1 MKTQVGYLMNDILL
15 KKIDSLPPL
24 PKTIIELEE
33 FKKSSNKDLDVLLK
47 ILEQDPLIIATLLK
61 VSNSAMF
68 GFNNKVENPSRAI
81 HLLGVNF
88 TLSIAFGSA
97 IKNAFDTDLKAYAM
111 TADGFMRLA
120 NMSSNLL
127 KEWIGKTDNILKEEL
142 LLPTFLA
149 ETGRFVLAGLATEKG
164 IADEFHNKIKQK
176 PHEISEIEKEYF
188 GACSTQVTSS
198 IFKHWNLSE
207 SLVETIAHV
216 HDIDNCPEKYK
227 KEAQIL
233 NVVTTI
239 CNVTDPM
246 ADNFSEEG
254 INKATSFGLET
265 RFLEKGIEKL
275 QDRMLD
281 E

>member
-1 MKTQVGYLMNDILL
+1 MNDILL

-24 PKTIIELEE
+24 PKTIIDLEE

-97 IKNAFDTDLKAYAM
+97 IKNAFDTDLKAYNM
-111 TADGFMRLA
+111 TADGFMRLS
-120 NMSSNLL
+120 NMASNLL
-127 KEWIGKTDNILKEEL
+127 KEWIGRVDNTLKEEL
-142 LLPTFLA
+142 LLPSFLC
-149 ETGRFVLAGLATEKG
+149 ETGRFVLAGVATEKG
-164 IADEFHNKIKQK
+164 VADEFHNKIVQR
-176 PHEISEIEKEYF
+176 PSEINEIEKEYF

-198 IFKHWNLSE
+198 IFKHWNLSDT
-207 SLVETIAHV
+207 LVETIAYV
-216 HDIDNCPEKYK
+216 HDIDTCPEKYK
-227 KEAQIL
+227 KEAQVLSVI
-233 NVVTTI
+233 TTI
-239 CNVTDPM
+239 CNVTNPLGD
-246 ADNFSEEG
+246 AFVQE
-254 INKATSFGLET
+254 
-265 RFLEKGIEKL
+265 GIEKAKAYGL
-275 QDRMLD
+275 DTQYLEKAIEKMQDRLLD

>member
-1 MKTQVGYLMNDILL
+1 MTDILL

-24 PKTIIELEE
+24 PKTILDLEE

-68 GFNNKVENPSRAI
+68 GFNNKVENAARAI

-97 IKNAFDTDLKAYAM
+97 IKNAFNTDLQAYDM
-111 TADGFMRLA
+111 TADGFMKL
-120 NMSSNLL
+120 SNTTATLI
-127 KEWIGKTDNILKEEL
+127 KEWIGKVDNTLKEEL
-142 LLPTFLA
+142 LLPAFLS
-149 ETGRFVLAGLATEKG
+149 ETGRFVLAGVAAEKHLAE
-164 IADEFHNKIKQK
+164 EFHQKIQNN
-176 PHEISEIEKEYF
+176 PFDIDAIEKEYF

-207 SLVETIAHV
+207 KLVETIAYVDH
-216 HDIDNCPEKYK
+216 IDSCPSKYK

-233 NVVTTI
+233 NVATLI
-239 CNVTDPM
+239 CNVTNPLSDEF
-246 ADNFSEEG
+246 AEAG
-254 INKATSFGLET
+254 IKKAESFGLET
-265 RFLEKGIEKL
+265 KFLKKAIEKL
-275 QDRMLD
+275 QDRILD
-281 E
+281 ENAARR

>member
-1 MKTQVGYLMNDILL
+1 MNDILL

-24 PKTIIELEE
+24 PKTIIDLEE
-33 FKKSSNKDLDVLLK
+33 FKKSSNKDLDVLLQ

-68 GFNNKVENPSRAI
+68 GFNNKVENPGRAI

-97 IKNAFDTDLKAYAM
+97 IKNAFDTDLKAYNM
-111 TADGFMRLA
+111 TADGFMRLS

-127 KEWIGKTDNILKEEL
+127 KEWIGKTDNALKEEL
-142 LLPTFLA
+142 LLPAFLC
-149 ETGRFVLAGLATEKG
+149 ETGRFVLAGVATEKG
-164 IADEFHNKIKQK
+164 IADEFHGKIKQNALD
-176 PHEISEIEKEYF
+176 IDNIEREYF

-198 IFKHWNLSE
+198 IFKHWNLSD

-216 HDIDNCPEKYK
+216 NDIDNCPDQYK

-233 NVVTTI
+233 NIVNTI
-239 CNVTDPM
+239 CNVTDPL
-246 ADNFSEEG
+246 ADEFVEAG
-254 INKATSFGLET
+254 IQKAKNFGLET
-265 RFLEKGIEKL
+265 RFLEKAVEKL
-275 QDRMLD
+275 QDRML
-281 E
+281 EE

>member
-1 MKTQVGYLMNDILL
+1 MNDILL

-24 PKTIIELEE
+24 PKTIIDLEE
-33 FKKSSNKDLDVLLK
+33 FKKSSNKDLDVLLQ

-68 GFNNKVENPSRAI
+68 GFNNKVENPGRAI

-97 IKNAFDTDLKAYAM
+97 IKNAFDTDLRAYNM
-111 TADGFMRLA
+111 TADGFMRLS

-127 KEWIGKTDNILKEEL
+127 KEWIGKSDNALKEDL
-142 LLPTFLA
+142 LLPAFLC
-149 ETGRFVLAGLATEKG
+149 ETGRFVLAGVATEKG
-164 IADEFHNKIKQK
+164 IADEFHSKIKK
-176 PHEISEIEKEYF
+176 NPLDIENIEKEYF

-198 IFKHWNLSE
+198 IFKHWNLSD
-207 SLVETIAHV
+207 SLVETITYV
-216 HDIDNCPEKYK
+216 NDIDNCPEQYK

-233 NVVTTI
+233 NIINTI
-239 CNVTDPM
+239 CNVTDPL
-246 ADNFSEEG
+246 DDQFVEVG
-254 INKATSFGLET
+254 IEKAKSFGLET
-265 RFLEKGIEKL
+265 KFLTKAIEKL
-275 QDRMLD
+275 QDRLLD